1 MTNTNLQNLPPEMQA
16 RLADILTQANAI
28 VPSNTTSTAGNSNLQ
43 NAEVPARAPSLMDH
57 TIALRQEVAQL
68 SQQVYATGQVVEAV
82 GQAVGELYQL
92 FQAQTETTDYSSNY
106 QTQQGVDG
114 DF

>member
-1 MTNTNLQNLPPEMQA
+1 MA
-16 RLADILTQANAI
+16 KAK
-28 VPSNTTSTAGNSNLQ
+28 TSTKKRKVN
-43 NAEVPARAPSLMDH
+43 
-57 TIALRQEVAQL
+57 
-68 SQQVYATGQVVEAV
+68 VEAV

-92 FQAQTETTDYSSNY
+92 FQTQTETTDYSTNY